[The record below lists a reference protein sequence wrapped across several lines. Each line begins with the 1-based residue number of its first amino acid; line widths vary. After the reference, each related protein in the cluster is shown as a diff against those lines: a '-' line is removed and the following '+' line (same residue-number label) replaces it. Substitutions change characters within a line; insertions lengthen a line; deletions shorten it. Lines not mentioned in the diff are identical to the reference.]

1 MFCRLHNNLYL
12 CAIIH
17 IKMKTMN
24 RWMLTA
30 LFLLCGLLAVQ
41 AQIPAEVSEMMR
53 KCEANMNH
61 ASGCE
66 YDMNVHMS
74 MMVMSIDMKMVIA
87 QKNGKSLVRTSM
99 SKMGREM
106 TTENG
111 FDGHQSW
118 SFKHV
123 KLTDKDK
130 KKGKEYK
137 DTLTIT
143 KGAKAEK
150 DDEFELEFD
159 FDKSYRK
166 ATVKQSGR
174 YKVITFSNPVDKD
187 DPKKV
192 TVKVDTE
199 KMLLREVSMKESIAK
214 ITMTVTR
221 VKYGVSDNF
230 FVLDT
235 SKFPGA
241 VIVRK

>member
-1 MFCRLHNNLYL
+1 
-12 CAIIH
+12 
-17 IKMKTMN
+17 
-24 RWMLTA
+24 MLTA

-74 MMVMSIDMKMVIA
+74 MMVMSIDMKMVIT

-123 KLTDKDK
+123 KLTDM
-130 KKGKEYK
+130 
-137 DTLTIT
+137 
-143 KGAKAEK
+143 
-150 DDEFELEFD
+150 
-159 FDKSYRK
+159 
-166 ATVKQSGR
+166 V
-174 YKVITFSNPVDKD
+174 KVIPG
-187 DPKKV
+187 KKV
-192 TVKVDTE
+192 HVRFSEPCAVQIDGETILDVTE
-199 KMLLREVSMKESIAK
+199 YWAEA
-214 ITMTVTR
+214 
-221 VKYGVSDNF
+221 
-230 FVLDT
+230 
-235 SKFPGA
+235 
-241 VIVRK
+241 